1 MVKAKEQQLYSII
14 LRVSIA
20 WRRWPNAEVSV
31 IPNIK
36 LRGGQT
42 KAVISHHIVACKM
55 NIKKKI
61 FGGGK
66 GPLKPPWAILKIW
79 RFIFMIKFIVIPAKK
94 TSAPKKSQKLA
105 CKRTFSDASNEATN
119 PNRTKLKINPQKE
132 PAPQASPD
140 IFFSSDDS
148 MIHF

>member
-66 GPLKPPWAILKIW
+66 GP
-79 RFIFMIKFIVIPAKK
+79 
-94 TSAPKKSQKLA
+94 
-105 CKRTFSDASNEATN
+105 SDASNEATN